1 MSAAALAGWTG
12 IPPRRFVLLNLVG
25 SLLVVVALRVFADA
39 VAGPLDAIVRFN
51 DRNAGW
57 LTVVFVA
64 LTVLWLALSRRHH
77 AQ

>member
-1 MSAAALAGWTG
+1 MRNRRAAW
-12 IPPRRFVLLNLVG
+12 PVV
-25 SLLVVVALRVFADA
+25 LVVVALRVFADA

-57 LTVVFVA
+57 LTVMFVA
-64 LTVLWLALSRRHH
+64 LTVLWLALSRRRQ

>member
-1 MSAAALAGWTG
+1 MSAHTRAMRN
-12 IPPRRFVLLNLVG
+12 RRVAWPVV
-25 SLLVVVALRVFADA
+25 LVVVALRVFADA

-57 LTVVFVA
+57 LTVMFVA
-64 LTVLWLALSRRHH
+64 LTVLWLALSRRRQ